1 MSAPLTHANTVLEEN
16 DAGDPIRVGTT
27 VPWRILA
34 FPLLTNLWPIL
45 LFVSQKAFVIP
56 ALVLTG
62 AGDTG
67 YRRDL
72 LIAAAMS
79 CVGLIVY
86 ALQYGNSYDQ
96 AHLIGFLLF
105 VVSMPTINYA
115 IRLDA
120 EKLRRFLT
128 YLTLFNTAMGFFLL
142 FSNID
147 LYGLRGLNRVV
158 GTDGIT
164 ARIYFESSSLAAVI
178 LLTTFKRRWLQIF
191 TIVAVFAF
199 TLLIAK
205 SVVIVMLLGL
215 NLILPY
221 LLRSSLGIKFFVTVV
236 AIITFT
242 VLYIYLPIIRPDVY
256 LSLKVKQFQLDII
269 TGSLGDLWSGWGWGT
284 FYPQLASDPDQPYQ
298 VEMQLPMLLLQLG
311 PIALLSI
318 VTLMLMMF
326 LSSTHNRI
334 MGFAR
339 FAVYLLIGFN
349 NPWLFVPSWFLTC
362 QLLFRYDNAR

>member
-1 MSAPLTHANTVLEEN
+1 
-16 DAGDPIRVGTT
+16 

-62 AGDTG
+62 AGDKG

-79 CVGLIVY
+79 GVGLIVY
-86 ALQYGNSYDQ
+86 ALQYGNPYDQ
-96 AHLIGFLLF
+96 AHLVGFLLF

-115 IRLDA
+115 IRLDT

-142 FSNID
+142 VSHID

-158 GTDGIT
+158 GTDGVT
-164 ARIYFESSSLAAVI
+164 ARVYFESSSLAAVV

-191 TIVAVFAF
+191 TAVAVCAF
-199 TLLIAK
+199 TLLVAK

-215 NLILPY
+215 NLTLPY
-221 LLRSSLGIKFFVTVV
+221 LLRSSPGIKVSVTVV
-236 AIITFT
+236 AIISFAA
-242 VLYIYLPIIRPDVY
+242 LYVYLPVLRPDVD

-269 TGSLGDLWSGWGWGT
+269 IGSLGDLWSGWGWGT

-298 VEMQLPMLLLQLG
+298 IEMQLPMLLLQLG
-311 PIALLSI
+311 PLALFAI
-318 VTLMLMMF
+318 VVLMLMMF
-326 LSSTHNRI
+326 LSATHNRI
-334 MGFAR
+334 LGFAR
-339 FAVYLLIGFN
+339 CAVYLLIGFN

-362 QLLFRYDNAR
+362 QLLFRYDNARQ